1 MSHKPLHEPS
11 VTPSEQM
18 PISWRC
24 RVPAWCARAGRVSFA
39 AGDAAWRLRAAARR
53 ARACWV
59 SVAAWRWR
67 VPAWCARA
75 CRVSLAAGDAATV
88 VTLSLA
94 RRRTLNSAPEE
105 VPRYT
110 QRRAATITAAADFLF
125 VRRFMLFTF
134 SGGGEFLFM
143 RQPTGLALETNHLP
157 ARIRVQVSARNHARV
172 DLADR
177 ADLVKMQIYPI
188 FTTLALLWRL

>member
-18 PISWRC
+18 PISWRW

-39 AGDAAWRLRAAARR
+39 AGDAAWRPRAAACWAR
-53 ARACWV
+53 ARRV

-67 VPAWCARA
+67 VPAWRARA
-75 CRVSLAAGDAATV
+75 RRVSIATGDAAPMV
-88 VTLSLA
+88 ALSLA

-105 VPRYT
+105 VPRKI
-110 QRRAATITAAADFLF
+110 QKRAARITAADFLF

-157 ARIRVQVSARNHARV
+157 AGIRVQVSARNHARV